1 MDTRDLTLLKAI
13 ADHRTGSP
21 ERLNELT
28 DIPLS
33 TIHYRLNN
41 LREAGVIT
49 SDLYDI
55 DADAA
60 GFEVTI
66 LIEVLTDYSGSH
78 HDFERTL
85 LEIPGV
91 TQVYFTMGETDFIII
106 AQLPSVDEVEAT
118 ITSVETIEGVRRTDS
133 TFVISTLRSAHSPLA
148 VYPLEDLVDSVAE

>member
-1 MDTRDLTLLKAI
+1 MDIRDLTLLKTI

-21 ERLNELT
+21 ERLHELT

-41 LREAGVIT
+41 LRDAGVIT

-55 DADAA
+55 DPEAA

-78 HDFERTL
+78 HDFEQTL
-85 LEIPGV
+85 LAVPGV

-118 ITSVETIEGVRRTDS
+118 ITSVETIEGIRRTDS
-133 TFVISTLRSAHSPLA
+133 TFVISTLRSAHSPMA
-148 VYPLEDLVDSVAE
+148 AYPLESLIASLAD